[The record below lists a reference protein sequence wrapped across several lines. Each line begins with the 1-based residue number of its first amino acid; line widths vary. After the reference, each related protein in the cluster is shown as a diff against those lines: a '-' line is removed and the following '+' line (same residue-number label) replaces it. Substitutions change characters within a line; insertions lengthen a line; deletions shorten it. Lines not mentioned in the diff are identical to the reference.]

1 MAGRQPASWDAYDR
15 GASPGRSNSA
25 SSLGNQSIRFEE
37 QPLISDNGSQDRSE
51 NHDRPAI
58 SRRRSLVT
66 NRLAAITD
74 IGGVNSIRQFSRS
87 WQRAAVFQEVI
98 PQRPNFTFAPDQEPV
113 HTAEPNQYG
122 RDDIEA
128 GPRTSLLRQH
138 LEAHA
143 PGNGIVEGGNASAE
157 ASPHQGSPAAGQEGG
172 HKRSSSNELFRVVSE
187 SGSARNNSIFEIP
200 PHLAT
205 PFIAGSY
212 GSYRSYGTIEDDV
225 SRPSM
230 IHAADLWRQQQESGA
245 NVPDGERPPILVKEV
260 EQEGRIVLAVSGQST
275 LPQTVMNATNV
286 LIGVGLLSL
295 PMGLKYAGWICGML
309 ILVLCAL
316 VTSWTAKILAKCMDL
331 DPTMITFSDIAYI
344 SFGRRARIA
353 TSVLFTLELLAACVA
368 LIVLFADSLAL
379 LFPGTFSI
387 TGWKV
392 LCALILIPLQFA
404 PLSLLSF
411 TSFIGIVC
419 NFCIVIIVFM
429 CGFLKPH
436 APGSLL
442 EPAKTYLF
450 PENWLTLPLSLG
462 LLMSPWGG
470 HGVFPNI
477 YRDMRH
483 PYRFKEAVR
492 YTFGISYLIDASVA
506 VVGLLMFGDGVHD
519 EITANILEEA
529 GYPAFTHILLVIL
542 IAIIPLTK
550 IPLNAQPIITTF
562 EVLFGLRQQTVSEEG
577 QLVGLSSA
585 SRGVLKAVVRVT
597 TLLVFL
603 AVAVLFPAFDSI
615 MAFMGSALCF
625 TICVTLPLAFY
636 LKLFGHEMAA
646 RERVFTWCVMLLS
659 MTVSVV
665 GTVWAFLPK
674 RLIGAERN
682 GNL

>member
-1 MAGRQPASWDAYDR
+1 MAGRQPTSWDAYDR

-37 QPLISDNGSQDRSE
+37 QPLLSDNGSRDRSE
-51 NHDRPAI
+51 DHGRPGI
-58 SRRRSLVT
+58 RRRRSSAT

-98 PQRPNFTFAPDQEPV
+98 PQRPNFAFAPDQEPV
-113 HTAEPNQYG
+113 HTAGPNQYG
-122 RDDIEA
+122 RDDIET

-143 PGNGIVEGGNASAE
+143 SGNGIVEGGNASAE
-157 ASPHQGSPAAGQEGG
+157 ASPHRGSPAAGQEGQ
-172 HKRSSSNELFRVVSE
+172 HKRSSSNDLFRVVSE
-187 SGSARNNSIFEIP
+187 SGSVRNNSIFEVP
-200 PHLAT
+200 PHLAA
-205 PFIAGSY
+205 PSIFGSY
-212 GSYRSYGTIEDDV
+212 GSYRSYGTIEGDV
-225 SRPSM
+225 SQPSM
-230 IHAADLWRQQQESGA
+230 VHAADLWRQQQESGA

-295 PMGLKYAGWICGML
+295 PMGLRYAGWICGML
-309 ILVLCAL
+309 ILFLCAL
-316 VTSWTAKILAKCMDL
+316 VTSWTARILAKCMDL
-331 DPTMITFSDIAYI
+331 DPAMITFSDIAYI
-344 SFGRRARIA
+344 SFGRKARIA

-379 LFPGTFSI
+379 
-387 TGWKV
+387 
-392 LCALILIPLQFA
+392 
-404 PLSLLSF
+404 F

-419 NFCIVIIVFM
+419 NFCIVIIVFL

-442 EPAKTYLF
+442 EPARTYLF

-483 PYRFKEAVR
+483 PYRFKEAVK

-529 GYPAFTHILLVIL
+529 GYPAVTHVLLVIL
-542 IAIIPLTK
+542 IAIIPVTK

-562 EVLFGLRQQTVSEEG
+562 EVLFGLRQQAVSEEG

-585 SRGVLKAVVRVT
+585 SRGVLKAVVRVA

-603 AVAVLFPAFDSI
+603 AVAILFPAFDSI

-674 RLIGAERN
+674 SLIGAE
-682 GNL
+682 GDVNL

>member
-1 MAGRQPASWDAYDR
+1 MAGRQSTSWDAYDR

-37 QPLISDNGSQDRSE
+37 QPLLSDDGSRDRSE
-51 NHDRPAI
+51 DHGLPAI
-58 SRRRSLVT
+58 SPRRSSVT

-113 HTAEPNQYG
+113 YTAEPNQYG
-122 RDDIEA
+122 RDDIES

-143 PGNGIVEGGNASAE
+143 SGNGIVEGGNASVE
-157 ASPHQGSPAAGQEGG
+157 ASSHRGSAAAGTEGE
-172 HKRSSSNELFRVVSE
+172 HKRSSSNDLFRVVSE
-187 SGSARNNSIFEIP
+187 SGSARNNSIFEMP

-205 PFIAGSY
+205 PSIVGSY
-212 GSYRSYGTIEDDV
+212 GSYRDYGTIEDDV
-225 SRPSM
+225 SQPSM
-230 IHAADLWRQQQESGA
+230 IHAADLWRRQQESGA
-245 NVPDGERPPILVKEV
+245 NVPDGKRPPILVKEV

-295 PMGLKYAGWICGML
+295 PMGLRYAGWICGML

-316 VTSWTAKILAKCMDL
+316 VTSWTARILAKCMDL

-344 SFGRRARIA
+344 SFGRKARIA

-379 LFPGTFSI
+379 
-387 TGWKV
+387 
-392 LCALILIPLQFA
+392 
-404 PLSLLSF
+404 F

-419 NFCIVIIVFM
+419 NFCVVILVFL

-483 PYRFKEAVR
+483 PYRFKEAVK

-562 EVLFGLRQQTVSEEG
+562 EVLFGLRQQVVSEEG
-577 QLVGLSSA
+577 QLVGLSSV
-585 SRGVLKAVVRVT
+585 SRGVLKAVVRVA

-603 AVAVLFPAFDSI
+603 AVALLFPAFDSI

-659 MTVSVV
+659 MTFSVV

-674 RLIGAERN
+674 SLIGAERDAN
-682 GNL
+682 S